1 VCVPK
6 HWLEGRAGE
15 VYARFVNI
23 YAPVFNR
30 RRFLRMLGQGA
41 LLATLPAPLFADEAD
56 AVTIS
61 ILHTTDLHGHILP
74 TVDYEDHPD
83 LGGMA
88 RCATQIRQWQRAN
101 PNSILLDI
109 GDVYQGTELGLRTRG
124 ATMIRC
130 LNALAYDAWVVGNHE
145 FDWGLEAFTD
155 CVGLSSMPVLS
166 GNAMIAG
173 TPVGKLGDSA
183 GPLAKLRPYL
193 LKEIAGFRLAIIG
206 LTTPALS
213 TWLPPEKLTGFEV
226 LDPVEAL
233 RALLREVSA
242 QRPDAIL
249 LAGHMGLTRRDDY
262 ANRVGALTREFPQLV
277 ACLGGHTHQNHSS
290 ETVNNVLYTQA
301 DHYGIY
307 AGKVDL
313 TFDRASRRLLRREA
327 VTVRMDHSIALDPL
341 VLSLARADLDDA
353 DQMLVQ
359 KIGELTEPFEVTT
372 AFGRPSDVE
381 RLIGSAMIAA
391 LRKKGV
397 EIDAVVHGLFD
408 DKHPLAP
415 GTKTVADA
423 WAVLPYENEIVTIDL
438 PHDDFLDL
446 ARDFSS
452 GRESRNLMGVRVIG
466 SRDGNAFQIDDLRA
480 ADGSPLPVKS
490 TYRIALNSYDS
501 QSGGQRFPVVAKLV
515 ASDSSHRIL
524 HPIQIRDA
532 FIDFFLTRQK
542 VGRASL
548 LV

>member
-1 VCVPK
+1 
-6 HWLEGRAGE
+6 
-15 VYARFVNI
+15 VNI
-23 YAPVFNR
+23 HTPAFSR
-30 RRFLRMLGQGA
+30 RRFLWTLGQGA
-41 LLATLPAPLFADEAD
+41 LLAALPSPLWADEAD

-74 TVDYEDHPD
+74 TVDYSDHPD
-83 LGGMA
+83 LGGLA

-101 PNSILLDI
+101 GNSILLDI
-109 GDVYQGTELGLRTRG
+109 GDVYQGTEVGLRMRG

-145 FDWGLEAFTD
+145 FDWGLDAFAG
-155 CVGLSSMPVLS
+155 CVGLSAMPVLS
-166 GNAMIAG
+166 GNAMISG
-173 TPVGKLGDSA
+173 TPLGTSVGKLGEST
-183 GPLAKLRPYL
+183 GPLAKLRPWL
-193 LKEIAGFRLAIIG
+193 LKEVAGFRLAVIG

-226 LDPVEAL
+226 LDPVETF

-277 ACLGGHTHQNHSS
+277 AYLGGHTHQNHSS
-290 ETVNNVLYTQA
+290 ETVNDVLYTQA

-307 AGKVDL
+307 VGKVDL
-313 TFDRASRRLLRREA
+313 TFDRSSRRLLRREA
-327 VTVRMDHSIALDPL
+327 VTVRMDRQMALDPL
-341 VLSLARADLDDA
+341 VLSLARSDLDAA
-353 DQMLVQ
+353 DQVLAQ
-359 KIGELTEPFEVTT
+359 KIGELTDPFDVIS

-381 RLIGSAMIAA
+381 RLIGSAMLAA
-391 LRKKGV
+391 LRKKGM

-423 WAVLPYENEIVTIDL
+423 WAVLPYENEIVTVEL
-438 PHDDFLDL
+438 ARDDFLAL
-446 ARDFSS
+446 ARDFGS

-466 SRDGNAFQIDDLRA
+466 SRDGNAFQVEDLRA
-480 ADGSPLPVKS
+480 ADGSPLPAKPA
-490 TYRIALNSYDS
+490 YRIALNSYDS
-501 QSGGQRFPVVAKLV
+501 QSGGQRFPTVAKLV
-515 ASDSSHRIL
+515 ASPSNRRIL

-532 FIDFFLTRQK
+532 LIDFFLVRQK
-542 VGRASL
+542 VDKASL